1 MSTRVL
7 LISNCFRIV
16 LKGGKEMPDYVPF
29 LFIGVAI
36 IVGAAII
43 SGGLYALAN
52 AIKKQK

>member
-1 MSTRVL
+1 MVL
-7 LISNCFRIV
+7 LISNCFKIV
-16 LKGGKEMPDYVPF
+16 FKGGKEMPDYVPF